1 MSGQE
6 VSPSGAYDPLY
17 PEPVENVYH
26 RRKMFEFRERYEPI
40 FARLPEP
47 VKREAMAAI
56 KAIAKRKYNVD
67 IGTSSVLGHWFG
79 RKKLYD
85 SRLTYMAALNDDF
98 LDDIPENP
106 VITHESR
113 NQIRCRLNSTNIPD
127 ASPASPSPATS
138 EGMDDPSGSAH
149 SDSDGS
155 GNSKR
160 KIETRSS
167 KKSLGGLA
175 EPTTRSAANRTPI
188 QNQKK
193 RSAIPEPSVSTR
205 KKRQRG
211 PGAAAHHPSTTQHG
225 EDATASVGDQGSQ
238 ENDVVKLKVKLR
250 KAEAVNDHLEA
261 KVIGEGQE
269 IMALKEREKSTGENL
284 DHLREEN
291 AKLQTQLKTAEE
303 ERNGAQE
310 EFNRLNDLVR
320 ARLEE
325 SRRAIGEAIQGTHGL
340 SLVVDGI
347 KSVLPPRQNDT

>member
-56 KAIAKRKYNVD
+56 KAIAKRN
-67 IGTSSVLGHWFG
+67 
-79 RKKLYD
+79 
-85 SRLTYMAALNDDF
+85 RLTYMAALNDDF

-106 VITHESR
+106 VVTHESR

-211 PGAAAHHPSTTQHG
+211 PGAAAHHPSTTQRG

-284 DHLREEN
+284 DHIREEN